1 MGLTTKERTEHRCG
15 ACGKMFALV
24 SRHPSNGTTLPIYLS
39 CPHCGVDGFVSAP
52 SAVVKEPDGALVI
65 ALEYRVEAIG

>member
-1 MGLTTKERTEHRCG
+1 
-15 ACGKMFALV
+15 MFALV
-24 SRHPSNGTTLPIYLS
+24 SRHPSDGTTLPIYLS

>member
-1 MGLTTKERTEHRCG
+1 
-15 ACGKMFALV
+15 MFALV
-24 SRHPSNGTTLPIYLS
+24 CRHPSDGTTLPIYMS

-52 SAVVKEPDGALVI
+52 SAVRQEPDGALVI